1 MPVIT
6 YRDLPV
12 TITGSDDSTYFA
24 PVSSI
29 SISTQNQLQPSRI
42 LANKQNNNFRIG
54 GELKTKINLTFAAA
68 VDGGANFNLAAAML
82 EKFTGQ
88 KYISHLVIGRSDFSG
103 CYLDSVSMDINNF
116 GPVMVTAELTCLRPP
131 SNTSLQ
137 KEIYSFSEIEY
148 NVVDYLAYGNNT
160 NVNDGD
166 ALSDGNIETL
176 SYKVMC
182 DRSYTT
188 SIGQTVP
195 NNVFLNQVEKQLS
208 IKARNIGEFMDY
220 ESYGGAITIKPQ
232 TPNGDFISNSGFSL
246 SANAR
251 IISQNLSVQEGD
263 ILAGDIVLS
272 ELVLW
277 F

>member
-6 YRDLPV
+6 YRDLRV
-12 TITGSDDSTYFA
+12 TVLDSEDYFYDRV

-54 GELKTKINLTFAAA
+54 GELKTKISLTFAACVSA
-68 VDGGANFNLAAAML
+68 LANFNLASGML
-82 EKFTGQ
+82 EDLTGT
-88 KYISHLVIGRSDFSG
+88 KYIQNLRIGMSDFSD

-137 KEIYSFSEIEY
+137 IDSTDYAGGLY

-160 NVNDGD
+160 NVSGG
-166 ALSDGNIETL
+166 AVLSDGNIETL

-220 ESYGGAITIKPQ
+220 ESYGGAINIKPQ
-232 TPNGDFISNSGFSL
+232 TPNGDFISEDGFSL

-272 ELVLW
+272 EVVL
-277 F
+277 